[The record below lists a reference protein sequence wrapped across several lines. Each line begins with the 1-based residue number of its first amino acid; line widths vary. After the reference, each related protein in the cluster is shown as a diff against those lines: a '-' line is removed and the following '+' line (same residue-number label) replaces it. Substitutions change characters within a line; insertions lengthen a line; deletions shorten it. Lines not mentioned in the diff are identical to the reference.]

1 MKSLYLFLFLL
12 TAVAC
17 SKQARI
23 NRKLD
28 GSWTLVS
35 IDGNSLPANNI
46 SYRQFVFA
54 RTGNKTGT
62 VAIQTETVTNG
73 NYHFHGTY
81 TLNNKG
87 ELKMDLEDMYS
98 NPVELNYEV
107 TSFSN
112 KEIVMVDAGGGVNVL
127 KAE

>member
-1 MKSLYLFLFLL
+1 MKSLYVFLFIVI
-12 TAVAC
+12 AVSC

-35 IDGNSLPANNI
+35 IDGTVLPANNI
-46 SYRQFVFA
+46 SYRQYVFA

-62 VAIQTETVTNG
+62 VNIQTETVTNG

-81 TLNNKG
+81 TINNKG
-87 ELKMDLEDMYS
+87 QLNMDLEDMYS

-127 KAE
+127 EGE